1 MRQINRASL
10 PLALTVL
17 DMANILVVEDDEP
30 TGRLVSRILQRA
42 GHAVDLA
49 TDGRAALD
57 LLAASTFDLIVTDIF
72 MPVADGME
80 LVLSLTRQ
88 PDRPRIIAMSGGS
101 LPARSWSPLGA
112 AKAFGADAVLN
123 KPFLDTELL
132 AAVNDQ
138 IGAAAAAQPQPSP
151 VAP

>member
-57 LLAASTFDLIVTDIF
+57 LLAESTFDLIVTDIF

-88 PDRPRIIAMSGGS
+88 PDRPRIIAMS
-101 LPARSWSPLGA
+101 
-112 AKAFGADAVLN
+112 
-123 KPFLDTELL
+123 
-132 AAVNDQ
+132 
-138 IGAAAAAQPQPSP
+138 
-151 VAP
+151 